1 MADPYTALATYLSE
15 KTGEV
20 VTRDKAKRMF
30 LAGCYS
36 MDAELLEKMF
46 LENVP
51 EEDAETRV

>member
-20 VTRDKAKRMF
+20 VTLDKAKRMF

-36 MDAELLEKMF
+36 MDAELL
-46 LENVP
+46 
-51 EEDAETRV
+51 